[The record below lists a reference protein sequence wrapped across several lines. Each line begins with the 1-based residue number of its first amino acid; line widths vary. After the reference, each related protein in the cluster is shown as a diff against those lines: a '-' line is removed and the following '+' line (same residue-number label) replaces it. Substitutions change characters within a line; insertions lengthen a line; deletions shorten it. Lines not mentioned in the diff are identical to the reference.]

1 MMTNSKTTPAT
12 NKAIERH
19 IAGLQKS
26 IARHAET
33 QINEEARQRRA
44 VVDAFKRWLDKA
56 PLAER
61 VEFLEVLSRQV
72 TAQRSIARVEA
83 FIDGLREE
91 MAEAEA
97 DEEDGGDDDGKTA
110 AKAGDA
116 DAAAAGRSQG
126 QSDTAASQKAGAGD
140 DGAATAMS
148 SNA

>member
-1 MMTNSKTTPAT
+1 MTKTKTTPAT
-12 NKAIERH
+12 NKVIERQ

-72 TAQRSIARVEA
+72 TAQRSMARVEA
-83 FIDGLREE
+83 FIDRLREE
-91 MAEAEA
+91 LAEAEA
-97 DEEDGGDDDGKTA
+97 NEEDGDDGDGETAGDGDGKTA
-110 AKAGDA
+110 GDNEDTIPSNSSRIDRTDLE
-116 DAAAAGRSQG
+116 DALAETR
-126 QSDTAASQKAGAGD
+126 
-140 DGAATAMS
+140 
-148 SNA
+148 